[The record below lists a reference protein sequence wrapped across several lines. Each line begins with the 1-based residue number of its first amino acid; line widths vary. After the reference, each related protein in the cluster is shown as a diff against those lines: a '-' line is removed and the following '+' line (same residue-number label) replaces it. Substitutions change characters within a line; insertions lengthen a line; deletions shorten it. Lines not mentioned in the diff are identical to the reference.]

1 MGPNIFLGWVKIHL
15 PGGLIHFLHG
25 SEDET
30 KYTFSCLIIKPF
42 RPQILATVLDVFN
55 ILRWFI
61 ELVRLEPN

>member
-30 KYTFSCLIIKPF
+30 KYTFSYLIIKLF
-42 RPQILATVLDVFN
+42 RPQILATVLDEYEQMFN
-55 ILRWFI
+55 ILSSIIDTF
-61 ELVRLEPN
+61 